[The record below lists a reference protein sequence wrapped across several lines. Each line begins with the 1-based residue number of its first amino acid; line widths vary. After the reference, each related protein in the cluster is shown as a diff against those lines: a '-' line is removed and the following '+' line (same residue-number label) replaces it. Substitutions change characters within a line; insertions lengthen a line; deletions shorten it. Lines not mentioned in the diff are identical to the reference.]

1 VSPGEPQVAA
11 VLVRPYPG
19 RFKNATDPSI
29 PEKDSYSRAEQ
40 HAGEAPVLTPPKPI
54 DENRRLAALRGS
66 GILDTPAEERFDRI
80 TRIARRVF
88 DVPIAL
94 VSLVDEHRQW
104 FKSSQGLD
112 AQETPRDISFCGHA
126 ILSPD
131 VLVIQD
137 ARDDQRFRDNPL
149 VTGPPNIRFYAGCPL
164 ALSNGELI
172 GTLCI
177 IDRVPRTLEGQDQ
190 AILRDLAK
198 VVERELAAVEL
209 AIMDELTKLCNRRG
223 FEHRCSQS
231 LEMCRRLG
239 EPSLLLYFDL
249 DGFKRINDS
258 FGHFEGDRA
267 LQEFAL
273 ALTKTFRASDVLGRI
288 GGDEFAV
295 LVTSVPAD
303 RTELLIR
310 RLEQMLEGRELS
322 NGRDYEIRFSV
333 GAVAFD
339 PARHRDVGELM
350 KEADE
355 LMYQKKKKDRSA
367 GPYRF
372 R

>member
-1 VSPGEPQVAA
+1 MLA
-11 VLVRPYPG
+11 
-19 RFKNATDPSI
+19 
-29 PEKDSYSRAEQ
+29 
-40 HAGEAPVLTPPKPI
+40 PPKPI

-66 GILDTPAEERFDRI
+66 GILDTPPEERFDRI
-80 TRIARRVF
+80 TRIAKRLF

-104 FKSSQGLD
+104 FKSRQGLE

-126 ILSPD
+126 ILSPE
-131 VLVIQD
+131 VLVIAD

-164 ALSNGELI
+164 ALSNGEII

-177 IDRVPRTLEGQDQ
+177 IDRVPRTFDGEDE
-190 AILRDLAK
+190 AVLRDLAK
-198 VVERELAAVEL
+198 VVERELAALEL
-209 AIMDELTKLCNRRG
+209 AIMDELTQLCNRRG
-223 FEHRCSQS
+223 LEHRCSQS

-239 EPSLLLYFDL
+239 EPSVLLYFDL

-258 FGHFEGDRA
+258 FGHFEGDKA

-273 ALTKTFRASDVLGRI
+273 ALMNTFRASDVLGRI

-295 LVTSVPAD
+295 LVTSVSAEQ
-303 RTELLIR
+303 TESLVR

-322 NGRDYEIRFSV
+322 SGRDYEVRFSV

-339 PARHRDVGELM
+339 PSRHRNISELM

-355 LMYQKKKKDRSA
+355 LMYRKKKDRSA
-367 GPYRF
+367 CP
-372 R
+372 

>member
-1 VSPGEPQVAA
+1 MLA
-11 VLVRPYPG
+11 
-19 RFKNATDPSI
+19 
-29 PEKDSYSRAEQ
+29 
-40 HAGEAPVLTPPKPI
+40 PPKPI
-54 DENRRLAALRGS
+54 DENRRLAALRGA
-66 GILDTPAEERFDRI
+66 GILDTPPEERFDRI
-80 TRIARRVF
+80 TRIAKRLF

-104 FKSSQGLD
+104 FKSRQGLD

-126 ILSPD
+126 ILSSD
-131 VLVIQD
+131 ILVIPD
-137 ARDDQRFRDNPL
+137 AKDDHRFRDNPL
-149 VTGPPNIRFYAGCPL
+149 VTGPPGIRFYAGCPL

-177 IDRVPRTLEGQDQ
+177 IDSEPRTLEGEDH

-198 VVERELAAVEL
+198 VVERELAALEL
-209 AIMDELTKLCNRRG
+209 AIMDELTQLCNRRG

-239 EPSLLLYFDL
+239 EPSVLLYFDL

-273 ALTKTFRASDVLGRI
+273 ALTNTFRASDVLGRI

-295 LVTSVPAD
+295 LVTSVSAE
-303 RTELLIR
+303 RTDSLIR
-310 RLEQMLEGRELS
+310 RLEQMLERRELS
-322 NGRDYEIRFSV
+322 TGRDYEVRFSV

-339 PARHRDVGELM
+339 PARHRNISDLM

-355 LMYQKKKKDRSA
+355 LMYRRKKRRSA
-367 GPYRF
+367 CP
-372 R
+372 